1 MPDMFGAHDWA
12 RIKQLLQRVRHKS
25 ANRILLVSSKF
36 FFPMQLTAP
45 LTIKHVAVA
54 RRLPRF
60 GRVEFSGGQGYA
72 PLLLHFVSSNAV
84 SCGSGW
90 TSR

>member
-1 MPDMFGAHDWA
+1 MPDMFGAHDRG
-12 RIKQLLQRVRHKS
+12 RIKQFLQRVRHKS
-25 ANRILLVSSKF
+25 ANRILLVSPEF

-45 LTIKHVAVA
+45 RATKHVAVA
-54 RRLPRF
+54 RRLPQF

-72 PLLLHFVSSNAV
+72 PLLLHLVSSNAV
-84 SCGSGW
+84 ICGSGW